1 MNPVPGIVAP
11 VESLNAASRRAHKAA
26 EAHLERLTAEY
37 HTVIARAGRH
47 AAQGFSDMNAHGLVA
62 ADPPPGW
69 KDVPAEDLVDVTYVK
84 SQLVDETRATRTAAA
99 QDAMLPLMQALGI
112 SFTLAPPMVADLVA
126 RSGRRAANMS
136 VPGILDAV
144 MAAIRQGFEE
154 GLSVPQVAQ
163 LIRSKCDDL
172 AGYQAEMLARTDLIG
187 TANGGSI
194 IAAKTVYPEGTLTK
208 SWLNATDSRVIND
221 GRIRPTHLEA
231 NAQQVGLDDHF
242 VVGDD
247 KLLFPGDPDG
257 SDAEV
262 INCLPADTVVDFPS
276 LRGVTRRWYEGDL
289 ITVRTAAGHVLSGT
303 PNHPILGPN
312 GWVPIG
318 AFEKGDYLVCGTFGG
333 DDAGA
338 PHEDRPPST
347 IGDVYRLACIG
358 GEAHRVGGS
367 EPDFHGDGK
376 TGEVEV
382 VPVDRSLLID
392 TDSLDAEDVAELALA
407 LADLAVWGLPGD
419 ESGSWTLD
427 PSSASSGVRSARE
440 VASLV
445 GGQPRHADR
454 VGFRAGTNGQVEIAE
469 AADDD
474 GTTYSERAAHRE
486 HTLSVRVALA
496 KVIEVERETYHGYV
510 FNLDTGVGVYS
521 ANGIIAANCRCTL
534 IYAETE
540 PDVLTAA
547 PSGVS
552 DGHWVWSDE
561 PDDVA
566 VIADAWD
573 WHEEDAPDDAEVAAT
588 VASTDDPEPVVPSDP
603 VPVVAAAPAQQI
615 VLQPQFT
622 IVMPEYPKPPDP
634 IVIPAP
640 VVTVEAPPPAEVNVT
655 VEAPPPAEVNV
666 TVAAAEPI
674 VIPAPEVTVQ
684 SPNVEVVVER
694 QPARKVEFERDAGG
708 RIVSA
713 DITEEES

>member
-11 VESLNAASRRAHKAA
+11 VESLNAASRRAHLAA
-26 EAHLERLTAEY
+26 ETHLERLTSEY

-84 SQLVDETRATRTAAA
+84 SQLVDATRATRTAAA
-99 QDAMLPLMQALGI
+99 QDAMMPLMQALGI
-112 SFTLAPPMVADLVA
+112 SFTLQPPMVADLVA

-144 MAAIRQGFEE
+144 RAAIRQGFEE

-262 INCLPADTVVDFPS
+262 INC
-276 LRGVTRRWYEGDL
+276 
-289 ITVRTAAGHVLSGT
+289 
-303 PNHPILGPN
+303 
-312 GWVPIG
+312 
-318 AFEKGDYLVCGTFGG
+318 
-333 DDAGA
+333 
-338 PHEDRPPST
+338 
-347 IGDVYRLACIG
+347 
-358 GEAHRVGGS
+358 
-367 EPDFHGDGK
+367 
-376 TGEVEV
+376 
-382 VPVDRSLLID
+382 
-392 TDSLDAEDVAELALA
+392 
-407 LADLAVWGLPGD
+407 
-419 ESGSWTLD
+419 
-427 PSSASSGVRSARE
+427 
-440 VASLV
+440 
-445 GGQPRHADR
+445 
-454 VGFRAGTNGQVEIAE
+454 
-469 AADDD
+469 
-474 GTTYSERAAHRE
+474 
-486 HTLSVRVALA
+486 
-496 KVIEVERETYHGYV
+496 
-510 FNLDTGVGVYS
+510 
-521 ANGIIAANCRCTL
+521 RCTL

-547 PSGVS
+547 PSGGS

-588 VASTDDPEPVVPSDP
+588 VASTDEPEPVVPSDP

-622 IVMPEYPKPPDP
+622 IVMPEYPKQPDP